1 MILDCLLVALVAG
14 ASSLA
19 TTSPPAHAAS
29 DPENDSVVRSYDL
42 DAMSGQYRSARR
54 RVRLFPGSHHR
65 EFYDEYDVEELQ
77 SMEFDRIYEL
87 VYSLLGE
94 EVEYEGRMIW
104 MSNEGKL
111 VLRAPEPVQ
120 ARVQEI
126 LGFVA
131 AAQSS
136 QTHLLVDVIEVPSGP
151 SNAGPVSGVVDL
163 SQARRLLAMAERGGA
178 SESYRLL
185 INFAGGG
192 RVSNTSHHSFVGDYD
207 VEVAQDAF
215 ALDPTMM
222 TMTSGLE
229 LEVSAA
235 PAKGGTRLTIAL
247 SHGTPTGPI
256 EEVEMELSGLT
267 NNDNGGVVYD
277 VGAERIERF
286 AVMQRSMA
294 LQTVLPTG
302 KALVFHTG
310 AQLATAETTQLVV
323 LRQEGRGLLPVQ
335 SSAFQQG
342 PGEVHLVNLRAMA
355 PYHYGL
361 QGQALAGGA
370 RMLLARQ
377 DTDNYDVDLWAEL
390 EQHDTGF
397 YDDLLGNLGDES
409 DLMWD
414 SDDHWFIAYRGE
426 QEDPE
431 AERRDVGSMYAAA
444 ADALMPET
452 EVVPLTLEIERSG
465 EDGSRG
471 LKLYLPVLVGA
482 RSAVSI
488 GVESTVIRDYNVE
501 IAQGSA
507 IVDPI
512 TGVEI
517 DGAALAL
524 LPQRTA
530 DGRLLLQVRGF
541 VQLLSEDRSFD
552 PKGPALS
559 PVHLPQYDR
568 LLIDETLD
576 LSSGSAVLGNTNVE
590 GRAGSVRL
598 EAGIGQAFQVDVQTR

>member
-1 MILDCLLVALVAG
+1 MILDSLLVALVAG
-14 ASSLA
+14 ASSFA
-19 TTSPPAHAAS
+19 TATSVAQSLS
-29 DPENDSVVRSYDL
+29 DPESDSVVRSYDIG
-42 DAMSGQYRSARR
+42 AMSGEYRNARSS
-54 RVRLFPGSHHR
+54 VRLFPGSHNR
-65 EFYDEYDVEELQ
+65 ELYDDYDVEVML
-77 SMEFDRIYEL
+77 SMDFDRTYEL
-87 VYSLLGE
+87 VSSLLGE

-104 MSNEGKL
+104 MSNDGKL
-111 VLRAPEPVQ
+111 VLRAPEAVQ

-131 AAQSS
+131 GAQSS

-192 RVSNTSHHSFVGDYD
+192 RVSNTTYHSFIGDYD
-207 VEVAQDAF
+207 VEVAQNAF
-215 ALDPTMM
+215 SVDPTVM
-222 TMTSGLE
+222 TMTTGLE

-235 PAKGGTRLTIAL
+235 PAKGGTRLSLAV
-247 SHGTPTGPI
+247 SHGAPSGSI
-256 EEVEMELSGLT
+256 EAVEMEISGLS
-267 NNDNGGVVYD
+267 NNENGGVVYD
-277 VGAERIERF
+277 VAVERIERF

-302 KALVFHTG
+302 KALVFNTG
-310 AQLATAETTQLVV
+310 ADLATANTTQLIV
-323 LRQEGRGLLPVQ
+323 LRMEGRGLLPVQ

-342 PGEVHLVNLRAMA
+342 PGEIHLVNLRAMA
-355 PYHYGL
+355 PYHYRVE
-361 QGQALAGGA
+361 GQALASGA
-370 RMLLARQ
+370 RMMLARQ
-377 DTDNYDVDLWAEL
+377 DTDNYDVDLWASL
-390 EQHDTGF
+390 EQHDTDF
-397 YDDLLGNLGDES
+397 FHDILGELGDES
-409 DLMWD
+409 EVMWD

-426 QEDPE
+426 EDDPE
-431 AERRDVGSMYAAA
+431 AERLNVGQLFAATT
-444 ADALMPET
+444 DALMPET
-452 EVVPLTLEIERSG
+452 EVVPLTLNIQRSG
-465 EDGSRG
+465 EGGSRG
-471 LKLYLPVLVGA
+471 LQMYLPILVGA
-482 RSAVSI
+482 RSAVSM

-507 IVDPI
+507 IGDPVS
-512 TGVEI
+512 GVEI

-541 VQLLSEDRSFD
+541 VQLLNEDRSFD

-559 PVHLPQYDR
+559 PLHLPQYDR

-576 LSSGSAVLGNTNVE
+576 LSSGSAVIGNINVE
-590 GRAGSVRL
+590 GRPGSVRL
-598 EAGIGQAFQVDVQTR
+598 EVGIGQAFKINVQTR